1 MKSVERHGAK
11 LAFNIFSYIFLTL
24 IAVVCTLPFVMVITG
39 SFTEN
44 SDIIRYGY
52 SLFPK
57 HWSLEAYKSIFRFP
71 EAIVRSYGVSI
82 LVTAVG
88 TVLGLL
94 IMSMCG
100 YALQR
105 RELRHA
111 NGITFF
117 IYFTTLFSGGMVPW
131 YMLITGMGMKDSL
144 WALILPSMCS
154 SFYILLTRN
163 FMRQLPESLVES
175 AKIDGAGDF
184 KIFWRIVIPL
194 STPVI
199 ATIGLFLGLGYWN
212 NWYNASLFIKDVT
225 KWPLQYRLYSILSE
239 QMAIVS
245 MGAENAA
252 SGASAPTEAVK
263 LANAVLSTGPILLL
277 YPFLQRY
284 FVQGITIGAVK
295 G

>member
-11 LAFNIFSYIFLTL
+11 LVFNIFAYIILTL
-24 IAVVCTLPFVMVITG
+24 TAIICTLPFVMVVTG
-39 SFTEN
+39 SFSLN
-44 SDIIRYGY
+44 SDIVRYGY
-52 SLFPK
+52 LLLPRT
-57 HWSLEAYKSIFRFP
+57 WTLDAYVAIFRFP
-71 EAIVRSYGVSI
+71 QAILRSYGVSI
-82 LVTAVG
+82 TVTVVG
-88 TVLGLL
+88 TLLGLI
-94 IMSMCG
+94 IMSMAG

-105 RELRHA
+105 RGLRHA
-111 NGITFF
+111 NKITFF

-154 SFYILLTRN
+154 SFYILLMRN
-163 FMRQLPESLVES
+163 FMRQLPESLLES

-184 KIFWRIVIPL
+184 RIFWRIVIPL

-199 ATIGLFLGLGYWN
+199 ATIGLFLGLSYWN

-239 QMAIVS
+239 QMSVIS
-245 MGAENAA
+245 MGAENAS
-252 SGASAPTEAVK
+252 SGLSAPTESVK